1 MLRRVGKCMKKYLAI
16 LLSAVLLILS
26 LSVSAFAAK
35 YPTPTQKFF
44 VNDFADCI
52 SDADEQKMQSMAE
65 ELYEKSGAQVVCVT
79 VDSLDG
85 EEVRDYALGLGREWG
100 IGSKNDNNGVL
111 LLLAVDD
118 RQVDIEVGYGLEGT
132 LTDGKTGRILDTYAM
147 PYLRDNDFSTGLY
160 KAFSALI
167 GETANEYGVEID
179 GSRTAPD
186 GTDEDYDTDDVF
198 KGLYYIFDIIIL
210 IVLVVAIVLR
220 RKRRVIFLGG
230 GPFNGGGN
238 DFHGGGFS
246 GGSGFSGG
254 GFSGGSSGGFSGG
267 GGSFGGGGSS
277 RGF

>member
-1 MLRRVGKCMKKYLAI
+1 MLRRVGECMKKVSAAI
-16 LLSAVLLILS
+16 LTVILLLMA
-26 LSVSAFAAK
+26 LSVGAFAAK

-111 LLLAVDD
+111 LLLAVEE
-118 RQVDIEVGYGLEGT
+118 RQVDIEVGYGLEDT

-186 GTDEDYDTDDVF
+186 GADEDYDTDDVF
-198 KGLYYIFDIIIL
+198 GGLYVIFDIIIF

-254 GFSGGSSGGFSGG
+254 GGGGFSGS